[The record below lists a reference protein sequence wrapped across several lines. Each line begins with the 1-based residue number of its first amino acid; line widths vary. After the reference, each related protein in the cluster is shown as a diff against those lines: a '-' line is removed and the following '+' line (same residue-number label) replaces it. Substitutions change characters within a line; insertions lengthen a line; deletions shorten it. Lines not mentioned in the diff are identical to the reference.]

1 MWSSILVLSNLLWLA
16 LVLFGLPGNWLMV
29 LMTSLFAWWTSEQ
42 RVFSGWTLIAIA
54 ALAVVGELMEFL
66 GGMAGARR
74 AGASWRASILGIF
87 GALVGALVGTVAF
100 PVPLV
105 GTVVGA
111 GLGVALAV
119 WLVET
124 SRGAHAH
131 LSFQRAVGA
140 GLGELVGI
148 VSKFIIGAVI
158 WLTIAVAAFW
168 P

>member
-1 MWSSILVLSNLLWLA
+1 MLVLSNLLWLA

-29 LMTSLFAWWTSEQ
+29 LTTSLVAWWTWEQ
-42 RVFSGWTLIAIA
+42 RVFSGWTLITIAI
-54 ALAVVGELMEFL
+54 LAVLGELVEFL

-74 AGASWRASILGIF
+74 AGASWRASLMGIF
-87 GALVGALVGTVAF
+87 GALIGALVGTVAF

-111 GLGVALAV
+111 CLGVALAV
-119 WLVET
+119 WAVET
-124 SRGAHAH
+124 SRGAHPD
-131 LSFQRAVGA
+131 LSLQRAVGA
-140 GLGELVGI
+140 GLGQLLGL
-148 VSKFIIGAVI
+148 VSKFSIGVVI